1 MGKREAFLEFAI
13 SKFLKFGSKSFTL
26 DDIALEMG
34 ISKKTIYRYFSS
46 KEAIVLESLNFHLD
60 KIKNEIAVA
69 IEKDRS
75 NPLQAVISIYRIG
88 LDNLKR
94 FSPSF
99 IMGLQ
104 KYYPTANELFNEF
117 RDKEVHDLV
126 LKLLQQGQVIGQIR
140 KNVNLE
146 LTCELYLNRLE
157 FVLFSTIN
165 LFDKYSKPVLL
176 EHLIINNLRGIATE
190 SYARKLS

>member
-1 MGKREAFLEFAI
+1 
-13 SKFLKFGSKSFTL
+13 
-26 DDIALEMG
+26 
-34 ISKKTIYRYFSS
+34 
-46 KEAIVLESLNFHLD
+46 LD